1 MNTPP
6 FLNNALTNTP
16 VLLVA
21 IAGSGPVTTGQ
32 SGGPQMQVGVRM
44 NLIYQNVA
52 NPNTAGLFIQY
63 FDAASAAAVQIG
75 TTKPLASFFVPGT
88 GSVGTVGVL
97 SESYEVPR
105 ALSFKLGVVVA
116 ATTTQQGGGAPSSA
130 VQLMAMVL

>member
-6 FLNNALTNTP
+6 FLNNALTNTA

-32 SGGPQMQVGVRM
+32 PGGPQMQVGVRM
-44 NLIYQNVA
+44 NLVYQNVN
-52 NPNTAGLFIQY
+52 NPNANGGFLQY
-63 FDAASAAAVQIG
+63 FDAATAGAVILG
-75 TTKPLASFFVPGT
+75 TTKPLASFYVPGT
-88 GSVGTVGVL
+88 QSGGGNGVL

-116 ATTTQQGGGAPSSA
+116 FCSTQQGGGSPGSA
-130 VQLMAMVL
+130 AQLMAMFG

>member
-6 FLNNALTNTP
+6 FLNNALTTTP

-21 IAGSGPVTTGQ
+21 ITGSGPVQTGQ

-44 NLIYQNVA
+44 NLIYQNVN
-52 NPNTAGLFIQY
+52 NPNAAGCFLQY
-63 FDAASAAAVQIG
+63 FDAATVAAVTLG
-75 TTKPLASFFVPGT
+75 TTKPLASFYIPGT
-88 GSVGTVGVL
+88 QSGGGNGVL

-116 ATTTQQGGGAPSSA
+116 ATATQQGAGSPGS
-130 VQLMAMVL
+130 VIQLMAMVA